1 MDKEKLKR
9 LIPLGLIVGGLIYT
23 IIRTLISDVVMTQ
36 GHWIACGLTLVI
48 LVTYFISI
56 KFSNIILGVTL
67 ILGLV
72 NLITFTP
79 TTVTIGGGITLANSE
94 FTIALQLFSLIAA
107 ISFYYVHRKEI
118 IAWFIKDG
126 V

>member
-1 MDKEKLKR
+1 MDKEKLKK

-23 IIRTLISDVVMTQ
+23 IIRTLTSDVAMTQ
-36 GHWIACGLTLVI
+36 RHWIACGLTSVI
-48 LVTYFISI
+48 LIAYFINT

-67 ILGLV
+67 VLGLV

-107 ISFYYVHRKEI
+107 ISFYYVHRKAI
-118 IAWFIKDG
+118 INWLNKDG
-126 V
+126 I